1 MSEAGSQDAS
11 GAAGP
16 GGGEQAPKRR
26 AQRRKQMLLRLDPLV
41 HDALARWAD
50 DELRSANAQVEFLLR
65 KSLADAGRLP
75 KGAGGLPRRGRP
87 PKSAA
92 PDPEAGGGPE
102 TGGEPE
108 APGQGG

>member
-1 MSEAGSQDAS
+1 MSGGGPQDAPRDAP

-16 GGGEQAPKRR
+16 ADGDQAPKRR

-65 KSLADAGRLP
+65 KALADAGRLP

-87 PKSAA
+87 PKDAEPADS
-92 PDPEAGGGPE
+92 
-102 TGGEPE
+102 GEPE
-108 APGQGG
+108 SPEETGPGG

>member
-1 MSEAGSQDAS
+1 MSDGGSQDAT
-11 GAAGP
+11 GPTGP
-16 GGGEQAPKRR
+16 GNDGRAPQRR

-65 KSLADAGRLP
+65 KALADAGRLP

-87 PKSAA
+87 PKTVEPREPAA
-92 PDPEAGGGPE
+92 GE
-102 TGGEPE
+102 EPE
-108 APGQGG
+108 APEGAGPRE